1 MIMNIHMKK
10 QSGQAMMATG
20 IMFLFIGT
28 SIILG
33 VVTPVINQIK
43 ATENQLYSKSSYYV
57 SESGIEDVSYRVK
70 NGLAYSPTE
79 QISIN
84 GVTAS
89 TSVVTTGNTTEIT
102 ALGETNDVSRK
113 NTTSLQIGTGI
124 AFNYGVQVGA
134 GGVSIYNSAKVKG
147 NLYANGPILATNSGR
162 VEGDAISAGPSG
174 SIDGVTVTG
183 SAYANTIRNSII
195 TQNAYYQTISGSTVN
210 GTSYPGSANQ
220 ATTSFP
226 IPLQTIADWQAA
238 ATAGGTITSCPYN
251 VWNQT
256 VTLGPRRINCDM
268 NISGN
273 SVIRLTG
280 PVWVTGN
287 INLSNN
293 AEVRVDSS
301 LGAQSVAL
309 IADSTTDD
317 LGGGR
322 IILSN
327 STKYSGS
334 GSPNSFVMLVS
345 MNRSAS
351 SGGSNSAISISNSAQ
366 GDLILYA
373 PLGKVS
379 LANSVELSEV
389 TAYLVEMSNSAE
401 VEYKTGLQS
410 LLFSS
415 GPGGGYQFSGWKET
429 Q

>member
-1 MIMNIHMKK
+1 MNIQINK
-10 QSGQAMMATG
+10 QGGQAMMATG
-20 IMFLFIGT
+20 IMFLFIGS

-43 ATENQLYSKSSYYV
+43 STENQLYSKSSYYV

-70 NGLAYSPTE
+70 NNLAYSPTE

-89 TSVVTTGNTTEIT
+89 TSATTVGTTIQVTS
-102 ALGETNDVSRK
+102 LGETNDVSRK
-113 NTTSLQIGTGI
+113 NTTSLQTGAGA

-134 GGVSIYNSAKVKG
+134 GGVSIYNSATVKG
-147 NLYANGPILATNSGR
+147 NLYSNGPVLATNSGK
-162 VEGDAISAGPSG
+162 VEGDAVSAGPSG
-174 SIDGVTVTG
+174 KIEGVVVTG
-183 SAYANTIRNSII
+183 SAYANTIKKSII
-195 TQNAYYQTISGSTVN
+195 SQNAYYQTITGSTVN

-226 IPLQTIADWQAA
+226 IPEQTIADWQAA
-238 ATAGGTITSCPYN
+238 ATAGGTITSCPYS

-256 VTLGPRRINCDM
+256 ITLGPKKINCDM
-268 NISGN
+268 DISGN
-273 SVIRLTG
+273 SVIKLTG

-301 LGAQSVAL
+301 LGNQSVAL

-317 LGGGR
+317 VGKGR

-327 STKYSGS
+327 STKYAGS
-334 GSPNSFVMLVS
+334 GSPNSFVLLVS
-345 MNRSAS
+345 MNKSAS
-351 SGGSNSAISISNSAQ
+351 TGGSNSAISISNSAQ

-373 PLGKVS
+373 PLGKIS
-379 LANSVELSEV
+379 LANSVQLSEV
-389 TAYLVEMSNSAE
+389 TAYLVEMSNSAT
-401 VEYKTGLQS
+401 VTYKTGLQN
-410 LLFSS
+410 LLFTS